1 MSDPIE
7 FYFDFSSPYAYF
19 AAFKIDELAEGFSRD
34 VTWKPTL
41 LGVIMKTT
49 GNTPLTNQPVKR
61 DYCTKEK
68 NRGSVG
74 TSGNCWYRICWSPYD
89 DCVS

>member
-1 MSDPIE
+1 MSNPIE

-19 AAFKIDELAEGFSRD
+19 AAHRIDELAEAFARD

-49 GNTPLTNQPVKR
+49 GNTPLASQPVKR
-61 DYCTKEK
+61 DYCTKDWD
-68 NRGSVG
+68 RLGRLMDVPW
-74 TSGNCWYRICWSPYD
+74 T
-89 DCVS
+89 